1 MIWTLIILFGL
12 AVGLLIVSSVKSKQS
27 STVLERQIDQTSF
40 TIMNEVHQLQKQ
52 IREMELDAEIS
63 AQEAGI
69 LSLSSEQR
77 ILLREMLDLQR
88 RGYSLNSIAE
98 KKELPLHKVEE
109 LLAPYTPSKGER
121 SDIA

>member
-1 MIWTLIILFGL
+1 MIWTLIILFAL
-12 AVGLLIVSSVKSKQS
+12 AVGLLIVSSIKAKHS
-27 STVLERQIDQTSF
+27 SSILERQIDQTSF

-52 IREMELDAEIS
+52 IREIELDAEIS

-69 LSLSSEQR
+69 LSKSSEQR
-77 ILLREMLDLQR
+77 LLLREMLDLQR

-98 KKELPLHKVEE
+98 KKGLPTHEVEE

>member
-69 LSLSSEQR
+69 LSLASEQR